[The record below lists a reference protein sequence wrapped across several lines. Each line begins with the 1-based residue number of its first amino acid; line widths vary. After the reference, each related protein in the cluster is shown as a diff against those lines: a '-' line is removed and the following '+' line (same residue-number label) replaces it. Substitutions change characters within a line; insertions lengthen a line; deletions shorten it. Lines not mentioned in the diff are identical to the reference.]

1 MGAYTFRGT
10 AGHGN
15 KLTEDDHT
23 RGVMFTVGYE
33 GPLRRIPAS
42 LVRRLT
48 APRPHT
54 LSPQEKQRRCEE
66 RAKELKDEKKRRLH
80 EYNERVKRIAEQKHR
95 QRELNLDVSAAP
107 AMEEE
112 TN

>member
-1 MGAYTFRGT
+1 MGAYTFREA

-15 KLTEDDHT
+15 KMAEDDPT
-23 RGVMFTVGYE
+23 RGIMFTVGYE

-54 LSPQEKQRRCEE
+54 MSPQEKQRRCEE
-66 RAKELKDEKKRRLH
+66 RAKELKDERKRRLH
-80 EYNERVKRIAEQKHR
+80 EYNERVKRIAEQKHQ
-95 QRELNLDVSAAP
+95 QRERQGNFSAIP
-107 AMEEE
+107 AMVREA
-112 TN
+112 N